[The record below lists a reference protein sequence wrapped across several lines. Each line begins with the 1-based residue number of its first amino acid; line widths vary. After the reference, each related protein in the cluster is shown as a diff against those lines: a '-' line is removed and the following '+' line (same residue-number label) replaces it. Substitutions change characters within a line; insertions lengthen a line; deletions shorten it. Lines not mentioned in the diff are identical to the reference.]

1 MKVALFLLVFA
12 TTALA
17 QLPEETPTPPIDP
30 KVNFNVSIIGTRRE
44 FHIGEIIPLKLA
56 YSSRAKKRYQLNDAN
71 YDRSGRMEY
80 ERFIVTPSDGAVD
93 PLAEYFATGLHVGGG
108 MQGAVFLKPKPWT
121 IDLDLNE
128 WVRFTKGG
136 EYKLRVAARRVE
148 IVDSSRP
155 RGTVPVTALSNEV
168 TLRILPRDPEW
179 EKRTYYQAVATLK
192 NPSSDKRDKTWK
204 SPALRALETLRFLG
218 TPDATRELANQLRA
232 DDPRRGDFDCY
243 IGLVTSPERKVA
255 RQALE
260 EALADPE
267 RPISDTLLDA
277 LIWLE
282 SHGEKRDPNSA
293 EGERKVLEK
302 ALDALAHKR
311 GEFLRVSLYSLLY
324 RNWVRGEEDLLN
336 RDIVEKLVSQLLETW
351 DQLPV
356 RQQTDLLEGV
366 WQTIKTPAILP
377 VLKRAAQDKEADLAG
392 IAIRRWF
399 ELDPDGARS
408 AIISEIS
415 RPKPRLGVRRL
426 GILPDQTLPEVEQPL
441 VDHLRGEEDS
451 ESGANIAALIARYAG
466 AAILPQVL
474 KTLDAQIGKCRGDVQ
489 APLLAYI
496 LRVDPESA
504 RPRIE
509 KAVVAGRKNVIGWNR
524 DVLRDIAV
532 IHYDPLLETI
542 AVRALDDPDDEVA
555 GNAAALLGGYGSA
568 ATESALWRR
577 YEKWCKRWAGRELQ
591 VNLQSVDALRLD
603 EGGRDDVSIGRSFV
617 RAIAEGDGW
626 LADEARLQRL
636 KAMSKVPTIQ
646 ADIDRYL
653 EQWHRSLLTLMIS
666 SCGPTS
672 SAQTPDVAD
681 INRFSARVAQYGLD
695 SRDELMEKLSQFPR
709 GTKFEFWRPSDKADQ
724 ACIDDLRAFIASHE
738 FSVTDGK
745 VDEGN

>member
-1 MKVALFLLVFA
+1 MKGAVFLLAFV

-30 KVNFNVSIIGTRRE
+30 KVNFNVSIIGNRRE

-56 YSSRAKKRYQLNDAN
+56 FSSRAKKRYQLNDAN

-93 PLAEYFATGLHVGGG
+93 PLAEYFASGPHLGGG
-108 MQGAVFLKPKPWT
+108 MQGSVFLKPKPWT

-128 WVRFTKGG
+128 WVRFTKAG

-148 IVDSSRP
+148 IIDSSKP
-155 RGTVPVTALSNEV
+155 NGTAPVTALSNEV
-168 TLRILPRDPEW
+168 TLKILPRDLEW
-179 EKRTYYQAVATLK
+179 EKRTYDQAVATLK
-192 NPSSDKRDKTWK
+192 DPSSDKRDKTWK
-204 SPALRALETLRFLG
+204 SPALRALETLRFLE
-218 TPDATRELANQLRA
+218 TRDAARELANQLRA
-232 DDPRRGDFDCY
+232 EDPRGGDFDCY
-243 IGLVTSPERKVA
+243 IGLITSPEREVA

-302 ALDALAHKR
+302 AMDALAHKR

-356 RQQTDLLEGV
+356 QQQTDLLEGV
-366 WQTIKTPAILP
+366 WQRIKTPAILP
-377 VLKRAAQDKEADLAG
+377 VLKRAAQDEEADLAG

-426 GILPDQTLPEVEQPL
+426 GILPEQTLPAVDRLLVE
-441 VDHLRGEEDS
+441 HLRGDQDFDTAS
-451 ESGANIAALIARYAG
+451 NLASLIGRYG
-466 AAILPQVL
+466 SREILPQVL
-474 KTLDAQIGKCRGDVQ
+474 QKLDANIGKWNCAVQ
-489 APLLAYI
+489 NPLLAYV
-496 LRVDPESA
+496 LRFDPESA
-504 RPRIE
+504 RPRLE
-509 KAVVAGRKNVIGWNR
+509 KAIVTR
-524 DVLRDIAV
+524 DKENMCDGSFFSEIAA
-532 IHYDPLLETI
+532 IHYDPLLEELAI
-542 AVRALDDPDDEVA
+542 RALDNTDDTFVSGAA
-555 GNAAALLGGYGSA
+555 GFLAGFGSSATEAAL
-568 ATESALWRR
+568 WKR
-577 YEKWCKRWAGRELQ
+577 YEKWCKRWAGREAQ
-591 VNLQSVDALRLD
+591 INLEAVSAHIMQERRTENLSVGESL
-603 EGGRDDVSIGRSFV
+603 G
-617 RAIAEGDGW
+617 RAIAEGQGW
-626 LADEARLQRL
+626 LTDEAKLQRL

-653 EQWHRSLLTLMIS
+653 EHWHRSVLTLMIS

-672 SAQTPDVAD
+672 SAQPSDVAD
-681 INRFSARVAQYGLD
+681 FNRFSAQVAHYRLD
-695 SRDELMEKLSQFPR
+695 SRDELKEKLSQFPL
-709 GTKFEFWRPSDKADQ
+709 GTKFELSRPWDKTDQ
-724 ACIDDLRAFIASHE
+724 TCIDDLRAFLTSHE
-738 FSVTDGK
+738 FSVTDAK
-745 VDEGN
+745 IDERH